1 MKNLSYFI
9 LLCLTIG
16 AISCKKDGTSKVS
29 KNGYSYTLFSSG
41 KGDLIA
47 TNDLVYFDLLIKHK
61 DSVLQ
66 DSKLSGQQPEFM
78 MPPDSLVNS
87 PNPVVDALKLMRS
100 GDSIVI
106 HERID
111 TVKNLPPSMASW
123 KEITYVIKVKE
134 VIGENQKKKVKDME
148 PEIETMVKKSIVD
161 YKANGIKDLK
171 TTPTGLKYAILS
183 EGDGPF
189 PVKGDN
195 VKVYYYGATVADG
208 KKFDSSFGRGVSFNV
223 PLGTGGVIQGWEEA
237 LLLLKKGT
245 KALVFIPAKLAY
257 GAEGIPNMIAPN
269 SELAFYIEVLK

>member
-16 AISCKKDGTSKVS
+16 MISCKKDGTSKVS
-29 KNGYSYTLFSSG
+29 KNGYSYTLYSSG
-41 KGDLIA
+41 KGDLIK

-61 DSVLQ
+61 DSTLQ
-66 DSKLSGQQPEFM
+66 DSKLTGQQPEFL

-106 HERID
+106 RERID
-111 TVKNLPPSMASW
+111 TVKNLPPNMASW

-134 VIGENQKKKVKDME
+134 VVGEEQKKKIKDLE
-148 PEIETMVKKSIVD
+148 PAVETQVMKGVAD
-161 YKANGIKDLK
+161 YKVNGIKDLK
-171 TTPTGLKYAILS
+171 TTATGLKYAIIS
-183 EGDGPF
+183 EGNGPL
-189 PVKGDN
+189 PQKGES

-208 KKFDSSFGRGVSFNV
+208 KKFDSSFGRGAPFTLS
-223 PLGTGGVIQGWEEA
+223 LGTGAVIQGWEEA

-245 KALVFIPAKLAY
+245 KALVFIPGKLAY
-257 GAEGIPNMIAPN
+257 GESGIPNMIPPN
-269 SELAFYIEVLK
+269 AELAFYIEVLK